1 MRWGADVTLDLDRVE
16 QAAAAIP
23 RPFMRT
29 PQYRSESLSR
39 LLGVELF
46 LKVETVNPTGT
57 VASRGA
63 EWWFECHP
71 DVHRVVCASADDFGT
86 AMAHAG
92 RSRGIDVELFG
103 PMDADPN
110 KVEVLR
116 HAGTIVRLDGR
127 DPDEARMEAQRYSML
142 VDGLFVDDGDHPEL
156 AEGAATMAAEI
167 QHLAAHVDAVFVP
180 IGRGSLA
187 HGTGAWC
194 HVHMPRTRV
203 VGVGAERAPGTV
215 RSVREGRLIP
225 SPVGPGAAPEMS
237 VSAPSELVVA
247 PLSDS
252 LDDTAFVNDRH
263 LEQAAAALLRH
274 EGIRA
279 SMDGAA
285 SLAAAALAAP
295 EMHGAR
301 VVVPVTGRVVG

>member
-1 MRWGADVTLDLDRVE
+1 MTIDLDRVV
-16 QAAAAIP
+16 QAATAIP
-23 RPFMRT
+23 PTFVCT
-29 PQYRSESLSR
+29 PLYRSETLSR
-39 LLGVELF
+39 LLGIEVI

-71 DVHRVVCASADDFGT
+71 KVHRVVCASADDFGT
-86 AMAHAG
+86 AMAFAG
-92 RSRGIDVELFG
+92 RSRGIEVELFG
-103 PMDADPN
+103 PIDADPG
-110 KVEVLR
+110 KVELLR
-116 HAGTIVRLDGR
+116 HNGTIVRLDGDDADDAR
-127 DPDEARMEAQRYSML
+127 AEAARYSSL
-142 VDGLFVDDGDHPEL
+142 VDGLFVDDGDHLEL
-156 AEGAATMAAEI
+156 AEGAATMAAELE
-167 QHLAAHVDAVFVP
+167 QSHLDPDAIFVP

-187 HGTGAWC
+187 HGVGAWC
-194 HVHMPRTRV
+194 HERMPRTRV

-215 RSVREGRLIP
+215 RSVREGRLVR
-225 SPVGPGAAPEMS
+225 SPVAPGAASEMS
-237 VSAPSELVVA
+237 VSAPAELVVV

-252 LDDTAFVNDRH
+252 LDDTALVNDRH

-295 EMHGAR
+295 EMRNAT

>member
-1 MRWGADVTLDLDRVE
+1 MTIDLDRVV

-23 RPFMRT
+23 RAFVST
-29 PQYRSESLSR
+29 PLYRSETLSR
-39 LLGVELF
+39 LLGIEVI

-71 DVHRVVCASADDFGT
+71 QVHRVVCASADDFGT
-86 AMAHAG
+86 AMAFAG
-92 RSRGIDVELFG
+92 RSRGIEVELFG
-103 PMDADPN
+103 PIDADPG
-110 KVEVLR
+110 KVELLR
-116 HAGTIVRLDGR
+116 HNGTIVRLDGDDADDAR
-127 DPDEARMEAQRYSML
+127 AEATRYSSL
-142 VDGLFVDDGDHPEL
+142 VDGLFVDDGDHLEL
-156 AEGAATMAAEI
+156 AEGAATMAAELE
-167 QHLAAHVDAVFVP
+167 QSQLDPDAIFVP

-187 HGTGAWC
+187 HGVGAWC
-194 HVHMPRTRV
+194 HERMPRTRV

-215 RSVREGRLIP
+215 RSVREGRLVR
-225 SPVGPGAAPEMS
+225 SPVAPGAAPEMS
-237 VSAPSELVVA
+237 VSAPAELVVV

-252 LDDTAFVNDRH
+252 LDDTALVNDRH

-295 EMHGAR
+295 DMRDAK
-301 VVVPVTGRVVG
+301 VIVPVTGRVVG

>member
-1 MRWGADVTLDLDRVE
+1 MVLDLDRVV
-16 QAAAAIP
+16 QAAGAIP
-23 RPFMRT
+23 RPFVRS

-39 LLGVELF
+39 LLGVELI

-71 DVHRVVCASADDFGT
+71 NVHRVVCASADDFGT

-92 RSRGIDVELFG
+92 RSRGVEVELFG
-103 PMDADPN
+103 PIDSDPA
-110 KVEVLR
+110 KVELLR

-127 DPDEARMEAQRYSML
+127 DADEARSEAQRYSTL
-142 VDGLFVDDGDHPEL
+142 VDGLFIDDGDHVAL
-156 AEGAATMAAEI
+156 AEGAATLAAEI
-167 QHLAAHVDAVFVP
+167 EHLPREVDAIFVP

-194 HVHMPRTRV
+194 HERMPRTRV

-215 RSVREGRLIP
+215 RSVRERRLVR
-225 SPVGPGAAPEMS
+225 SPVEPGGAPEMS
-237 VSAPSELVVA
+237 VSAPAELIVV
-247 PLSDS
+247 PLSDA
-252 LDDTAFVNDRH
+252 LDDTALVNDRH
-263 LEQAAAALLRH
+263 LEQASAALLRH

-279 SMDGAA
+279 SMDGSAA
-285 SLAAAALAAP
+285 LAAAALAAP
-295 EMHGAR
+295 EMSGA
-301 VVVPVTGRVVG
+301 VIVVPVTGRVAS